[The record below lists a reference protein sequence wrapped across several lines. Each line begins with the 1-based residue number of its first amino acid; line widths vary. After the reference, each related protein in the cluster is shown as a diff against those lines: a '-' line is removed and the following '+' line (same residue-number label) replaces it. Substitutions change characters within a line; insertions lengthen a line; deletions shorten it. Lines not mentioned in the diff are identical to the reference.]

1 MIYYNTERLKVILLD
16 SRMLKLWIN
25 HLPKLEEELKVKYDG
40 EELDDCLKTIIIK
53 QAEKCE
59 KSPEN
64 TLWLSFFW
72 LIEKNTNKC
81 IGTIDL
87 KNHNEETVEIGYGL
101 GENHFGKGYMTEA
114 VKGLLEISRKYGI
127 KMVLAETEESNI
139 KSQNV
144 LLRNGFIPLNENKP
158 SNNLWW
164 FKDIK
169 NQYDD

>member
-16 SRMLKLWIN
+16 SRMLKLWN
-25 HLPKLEEELKVKYDG
+25 YDLAKLEEELKVKYDG
-40 EELDDCLKTIIIK
+40 EEMDEWLKTTIIK

-59 KSPEN
+59 KCPEN

-72 LIEKNTNKC
+72 IIVKDTNKC
-81 IGTIDL
+81 VGTIDF
-87 KNHNEETVEIGYGL
+87 KNHNEKEVEIGYGL

-114 VKGLLEISRKYGI
+114 VRGLVEVARKYGI
-127 KMVLAETEESNI
+127 KKVLAETEESNQ

-144 LLRNGFIPLNENKP
+144 LMRNSFLPLNENKP

-164 FKDIK
+164 FKDIE
-169 NQYDD
+169 